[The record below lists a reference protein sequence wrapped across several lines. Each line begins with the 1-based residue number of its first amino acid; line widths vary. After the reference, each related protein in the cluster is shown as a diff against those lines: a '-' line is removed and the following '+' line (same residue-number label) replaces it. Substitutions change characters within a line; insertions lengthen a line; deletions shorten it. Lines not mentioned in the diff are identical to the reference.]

1 MERPISLYFLYRKGK
16 KANTVKIDAK
26 CISVSCLTTKYEK
39 SHDND
44 GSMPIILVNIVSE
57 RSVYLGF
64 VGRQNPLD
72 AVIIAF
78 ILFTVFMTKG
88 RHPKKNQFFFRK

>member
-1 MERPISLYFLYRKGK
+1 
-16 KANTVKIDAK
+16 
-26 CISVSCLTTKYEK
+26 
-39 SHDND
+39 
-44 GSMPIILVNIVSE
+44 MPIILVHIVYE

-78 ILFTVFMTKG
+78 IIFTVFVTKAIG
-88 RHPKKNQFFFRK
+88 VTICCSVLCCSANYFVAAILLFW

>member
-1 MERPISLYFLYRKGK
+1 MIS
-16 KANTVKIDAK
+16 DAK
-26 CISVSCLTTKYEK
+26 CIVIVSCLTTKYEK

-64 VGRQNPLD
+64 VGRQKPSD

-78 ILFTVFMTKG
+78 IFSLCLSLGLLV
-88 RHPKKNQFFFRK
+88 